1 MKIFSKRTT
10 FFLLVSSLAL
20 APITASAETLLDIYE
35 LALTNDSQLK
45 ADRAAFEAGQEYR
58 ALGRA
63 NLLPQVIGS
72 ASYSE
77 SDSDVRDRIGN
88 TVTRSSDRT
97 RSGWTVS
104 LDQPLFNMAS
114 WYSYQQGIKLS
125 EQAEAQFGA
134 DQQSLIVRVANAY
147 FNVLRSIDTLEATIA
162 EENALEHQLEQTQQ
176 RFEVGLTAIT
186 EVHEAQAAYDSAT
199 AATFEAR
206 GALGIAYEALE
217 VLTGRSHDQV
227 APLAADFPV
236 VAPVPADRHQWVE
249 FSLKNNYGLKAARLS
264 ADAAGETA
272 KGARSGHLPTVS
284 ASLSY
289 SDNRE
294 DGDQFGAPFDT
305 RTDGSTIGI
314 NLNVPLYSGGGTSS
328 RTRQAYALFTQ
339 SQEIYNN
346 TQRNVIQS
354 ARALHLSVE
363 TGVSQVYARKQA
375 IVSSQSAL
383 EATRSGYEVGTRNLV
398 EVLQSQ
404 RQLYQARRNY
414 ATALYDYIINTI
426 QLREVAGML
435 TPADVQEIDRW
446 LEAQAPVNRN
456 QYIQ

>member
-10 FFLLVSSLAL
+10 FFLLVSSLAI

-35 LALTNDSQLK
+35 QALTNDAQLK

-63 NLLPQVIGS
+63 DLLPQVIGS
-72 ASYSE
+72 ASYSK
-77 SDSDVRDRIGN
+77 SDFDVRERTGN
-88 TVTRSSDRT
+88 TGTRSNDST
-97 RSGWTVS
+97 RKGWTVS

-217 VLTGRSHDQV
+217 VLTGRTHDQV
-227 APLAADFPV
+227 APLAANFPV

-249 FSLKNNYGLKAARLS
+249 FSLNNNYRLKAARLS

-289 SDNRE
+289 SDNRD
-294 DGDQFGAPFDT
+294 DGQQFDT
-305 RTDGSTIGI
+305 RTDGSTIGL
-314 NLNVPLYSGGGTSS
+314 NLRVPLYSGGATSS

-339 SQEIYNN
+339 SQEIFNN

-446 LEAQAPVNRN
+446 LEAQAPVNRS
-456 QYIQ
+456 QYVQ